1 MTTGLTRALTM
12 ISKPKPSE
20 SSERPG
26 PQGPDLGGDRRSDG
40 ADFAARHGF
49 GPTERVTAVPI
60 MGQPAPAAPAV
71 VIPKDSTNIDLAS
84 AKTILTGLQETLR
97 LVDGAGTTGWTCGG
111 VDQTTFYQ
119 GRILR
124 DRLAA
129 FVAAAKTGDMFE
141 ISTAE
146 VDAADKILGCSNE
159 ATGVGP
165 NKSAY
170 IALGVIV
177 ASAAIFLSLT

>member
-1 MTTGLTRALTM
+1 VETGLSRALAVIARPKASETEE
-12 ISKPKPSE
+12 KPT
-20 SSERPG
+20 
-26 PQGPDLGGDRRSDG
+26 PQGPDLGRRSDG
-40 ADFAARHGF
+40 PEFTARHGF

-71 VIPKDSTNIDLAS
+71 VPPKDSTNIDLPS

-97 LVDGAGTTGWTCGG
+97 LADGAQATGWTCGG

-124 DRLAA
+124 DRLAG
-129 FVAAAKTGDMFE
+129 FVAAAKSNDTFE
-141 ISTAE
+141 ISKAE

-177 ASAAIFLSLT
+177 AGAAIFLSLT